1 MSFSDAPISFPG
13 LFGDCQ
19 FSVPS
24 KALNIGNG
32 IYWYGII
39 IAAGMLL
46 GLYFCMKQA
55 HKYGL
60 TEDNVIDTVLWVIPF
75 SIIGARIYYVLFY
88 LDLFRGSDGSINW
101 SSTYRIWDGG
111 LAIYGGVIAG
121 FLTAYLFS
129 RRRKISFWALADCC
143 VQGLFIGQAIGRWGN
158 FMNREAF
165 GAATELPWRM
175 RLWTSATTYMDVHP
189 TFLYESLWNVI
200 GLLLLYFVVSR
211 ARRFDGE
218 NTTIRLILNAL
229 SRDGGT
235 VAVYGKDN
243 RALTPLEREDIGAVL
258 DEVGL
263 PEYMTAR
270 QIGRMMAGI
279 FARWQP
285 EVYRDYLRRLALP
298 EDKTFRDF
306 SRGMKMKLGLAA
318 ALSHQPKLLL
328 LDEATSGL
336 DPVVRDEILTI
347 FSDFT
352 RDEEHAVLLSSH
364 IVSDLEKI
372 CDYIAF
378 LHKGRLLLCEEKDR
392 LTEEYGILRGGTD
405 GIAPAAVCGRHA
417 TPYGTEYL
425 VRRDAVPVGMALGQ
439 VNIEDLFVFMA
450 KEA

>member
-1 MSFSDAPISFPG
+1 MN
-13 LFGDCQ
+13 
-19 FSVPS
+19 
-24 KALNIGNG
+24 ALEIR
-32 IYWYGII
+32 
-39 IAAGMLL
+39 
-46 GLYFCMKQA
+46 
-55 HKYGL
+55 GL
-60 TEDNVIDTVLWVIPF
+60 TKRRGDFALQ
-75 SIIGARIYYVLFY
+75 G
-88 LDLFRGSDGSINW
+88 LDLTLPAGCIM
-101 SSTYRIWDGG
+101 G
-111 LAIYGGVIAG
+111 LI
-121 FLTAYLFS
+121 
-129 RRRKISFWALADCC
+129 
-143 VQGLFIGQAIGRWGN
+143 
-158 FMNREAF
+158 
-165 GAATELPWRM
+165 
-175 RLWTSATTYMDVHP
+175 
-189 TFLYESLWNVI
+189 
-200 GLLLLYFVVSR
+200 
-211 ARRFDGE
+211 GE
-218 NTTIRLILNAL
+218 NGAGKSTTIRLILNAL

-263 PEYMTAR
+263 PEYMTVR

-298 EDKTFRDF
+298 EDKPFRGF

-347 FSDFT
+347 FADFT

-392 LTEEYGILRGGTD
+392 LYEEYGIFRGTEAQLAAF
-405 GIAPAAVCGRHA
+405 APGAVLGRR
-417 TPYGTEYL
+417 TSPYGVEAVVKRGAAPEGTE
-425 VRRDAVPVGMALGQ
+425 LGRAG
-439 VNIEDLFVFMA
+439 IEEMFVFMA
-450 KEA
+450 KGEDTK